1 MNLHKSLQ
9 AETPRLL
16 ASFPLFQ
23 RLGEAR
29 LGWVASRSRERKLDR
44 NEILFQK
51 GDAAHSLYLVVY
63 GQVKLALPAAN
74 GNEKVVELVGPRQ
87 CFGEVALLAG
97 NPYPVLAQAVSETL
111 LAQVPGDV
119 LSELLD
125 SDPGF
130 SRGMLTCLANRTHT
144 LIRDVEAYTQQTSAQ
159 RVISFLQHHCLSDS
173 MCADNI
179 EMTLPAPK
187 QVIASRLNL
196 TPETLSR
203 IFHDLTEANLIEVQG
218 KNITINSLKR
228 LREYDL

>member
-1 MNLHKSLQ
+1 M
-9 AETPRLL
+9 L

-23 RLGEAR
+23 QMGEER

-51 GDAAHSLYLVVY
+51 GDVPHSLYLVVY
-63 GQVKLALPAAN
+63 GQIKLALPAAN
-74 GNEKVVELVGPRQ
+74 GNEKVVELIGPRQ

-97 NPYPVLAQAVSETL
+97 NPHPVFAQAVSETL

-119 LSELLD
+119 LTELLD
-125 SDPGF
+125 SDPAF
-130 SRGMLTCLANRTHT
+130 SRGMLGCLANRTHT
-144 LIRDVEAYTQQTSAQ
+144 LIQDVEAYTQQTSAQ
-159 RVISFLQHHCLSDS
+159 RVISFLQQHCLLDGK
-173 MCADNI
+173 CADNI

-203 IFHDLTEANLIEVQG
+203 IFHDLSEAKLIEVQG
-218 KNITINSLKR
+218 KNITINSIKR